1 MFSISIGLNVALLVI
16 LIYDHYRISKLEKQ
30 NQAIEWRFPRH
41 KAPRP
46 PLIDDLRLSHEQD
59 IDITKEMHLYRTHI
73 KILAD
78 SMNIIR
84 DSLFR
89 ELNNDQQNDTVIN
102 NYIDKLV
109 YYDRKM
115 HEELVKHLKAVKLI
129 LDDEQFKIFME
140 NIKNKFKPRCK
151 QTNKKYKSYEKVN
164 EYFNYGHPYCGIAV
178 FDGSEKKSTNTTFN
192 IIEPSSRT
200 TQKSLWLAS
209 HTQPN

>member
-1 MFSISIGLNVALLVI
+1 MKTKTLIVLFSISIGLNVALLVI

-59 IDITKEMHLYRTHI
+59 IDITKEMH
-73 KILAD
+73 
-78 SMNIIR
+78 
-84 DSLFR
+84 LFR